1 MDEDWMVR
9 RNIASGLGRLF
20 VRSLSLYSE
29 IEIWISLSKL
39 TRFNLFDRITLAF
52 ELRRVPGD
60 KDRSKEADIIQSLNQ
75 GDHCSCAKSIWILKI
90 PRGTDA
96 IIFLRG

>member
-1 MDEDWMVR
+1 MR
-9 RNIASGLGRLF
+9 
-20 VRSLSLYSE
+20 
-29 IEIWISLSKL
+29 KL

-60 KDRSKEADIIQSLNQ
+60 KDRSKEEEVIIAVVLR
-75 GDHCSCAKSIWILKI
+75 SIWILKI

-96 IIFLRG
+96 IIFLRHLMWLRKREKKKLRMTPSFLNCTKAGLSCIN